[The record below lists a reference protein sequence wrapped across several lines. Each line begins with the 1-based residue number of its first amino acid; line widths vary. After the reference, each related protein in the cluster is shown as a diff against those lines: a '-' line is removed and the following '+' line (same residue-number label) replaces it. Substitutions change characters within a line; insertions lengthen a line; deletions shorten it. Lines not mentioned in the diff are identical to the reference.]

1 MNTLPVGLCWGTLIN
16 ATLPEL
22 IEESGRHGFPTIA
35 ITPPTYRRARE
46 AGLGVQDLRS
56 MLRDNGVRVT
66 VIDPL
71 LSGLPGSP
79 KPSDVPEQFREGFL
93 HDEAYCYEVA
103 EAVGARIVN
112 IAHFLGKKVPL
123 AELSDAIGAIAA
135 RAAKHGLG
143 ISLEFIP
150 DTGMPDLLTAAAIV
164 QQVKAPNL
172 GVLLDTWHLARSG
185 GTLDQIRA
193 LPPGTINAFQLSDR
207 TPPAPGTPYVP
218 MSGRQFPGE
227 GELPLKEIVELARV
241 NCPGITAEIEVFN
254 ADLRALPT
262 AEAARKVAADTRCWL
277 AGKGADI
284 TWQ

>member
-35 ITPPTYRRARE
+35 VTPPSYRRARD
-46 AGLGVQDLRS
+46 AGLGLQDLRS

-79 KPSDVPEQFREGFL
+79 QPADVPEPFRDGFL
-93 HDEAYCYEVA
+93 HDEAYCYDVA

-123 AELSDAIGAIAA
+123 PELCDAIGAIAG
-135 RAAKHGLG
+135 RAAKRSLG

-150 DTGMPDLLTAAAIV
+150 DTGMHDLVTAAEIV
-164 QQVKAPNL
+164 RQVKAPNL
-172 GVLLDTWHLARSG
+172 GVLLDTWHWSRSG
-185 GTLDQIRA
+185 L
-193 LPPGTINAFQLSDR
+193 
-207 TPPAPGTPYVP
+207 
-218 MSGRQFPGE
+218 
-227 GELPLKEIVELARV
+227 
-241 NCPGITAEIEVFN
+241 TAEIEVFS
-254 ADLRALPT
+254 AELRAMSTPD
-262 AEAARKVAADTRCWL
+262 AATKVADTTRTWL
-277 AGKGADI
+277 ENQGRNI
-284 TWQ
+284 RWR